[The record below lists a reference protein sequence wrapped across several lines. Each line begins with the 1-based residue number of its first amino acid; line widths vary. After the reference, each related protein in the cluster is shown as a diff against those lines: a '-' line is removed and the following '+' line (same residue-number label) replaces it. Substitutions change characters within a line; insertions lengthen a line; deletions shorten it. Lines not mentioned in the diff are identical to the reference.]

1 MTCDEMKV
9 RHVHRYS
16 TNVHIVAHLT
26 TYNGCLGLAQY
37 CHGGSDF
44 VARLVVFS
52 IGVVISGL
60 KELASAMEEAGLEND
75 FV

>member
-37 CHGGSDF
+37 CHGWSDF
-44 VARLVVFS
+44 VARPVVFS
-52 IGVVISGL
+52 IGAVFSGL
-60 KELASAMEEAGLEND
+60 KGLASTEEVAGL
-75 FV
+75 